1 MNKSYNIWLETNPV
15 LACLRCYF
23 GKAVKSF
30 WEVMAKTPCNIYL
43 NIGNQ
48 LWKHLQRRNVSNI
61 KPLAEKKK
69 NYWNVQQSHTGKK
82 QANAIVIHWQHHVEV
97 FSRILW
103 RLSLNEKKSLAEKVQ
118 CSKEKKALGFKLFD
132 WWYLKYYN
140 SSQKCHPRSLV
151 NLPCFIFYIYFIA
164 TIRDDTKTQTTIAFV
179 WDNTMLLLYHQCCC
193 ERAKEKKKPK
203 NLFSFLFQNCE
214 KRDNSSPLCVLR
226 FTATVPECV

>member
-69 NYWNVQQSHTGKK
+69 KTTEMFSSHIQEKNK
-82 QANAIVIHWQHHVEV
+82 QMQ
-97 FSRILW
+97 
-103 RLSLNEKKSLAEKVQ
+103 
-118 CSKEKKALGFKLFD
+118 
-132 WWYLKYYN
+132 
-140 SSQKCHPRSLV
+140 
-151 NLPCFIFYIYFIA
+151 
-164 TIRDDTKTQTTIAFV
+164 
-179 WDNTMLLLYHQCCC
+179 
-193 ERAKEKKKPK
+193 
-203 NLFSFLFQNCE
+203 
-214 KRDNSSPLCVLR
+214 
-226 FTATVPECV
+226 

>member
-140 SSQKCHPRSLV
+140 SSQKCHPRS
-151 NLPCFIFYIYFIA
+151 
-164 TIRDDTKTQTTIAFV
+164 
-179 WDNTMLLLYHQCCC
+179 
-193 ERAKEKKKPK
+193 
-203 NLFSFLFQNCE
+203 
-214 KRDNSSPLCVLR
+214 
-226 FTATVPECV
+226 

>member
-1 MNKSYNIWLETNPV
+1 MSPTSNP
-15 LACLRCYF
+15 LR
-23 GKAVKSF
+23 K
-30 WEVMAKTPCNIYL
+30 
-43 NIGNQ
+43 
-48 LWKHLQRRNVSNI
+48 
-61 KPLAEKKK
+61 KKK

-151 NLPCFIFYIYFIA
+151 NLPCFIFTFISLLPLEMTPKHKQLLHLFGITQCCYCITNVVVREQKKKKKNLKIYFLSFSKIV
-164 TIRDDTKTQTTIAFV
+164 RKETTLHHCV
-179 WDNTMLLLYHQCCC
+179 CSGLL
-193 ERAKEKKKPK
+193 
-203 NLFSFLFQNCE
+203 
-214 KRDNSSPLCVLR
+214 PLSLNVCKVCDGHCTDKGGVYCTLR
-226 FTATVPECV
+226 FNNKCNCGVLWLVLASCRFITQC